1 MNPRTHRR
9 LATIHSMGALLVT
22 LALPPQTRA
31 ADAAP
36 AREPVV
42 GLPCEG
48 CEAVFA
54 GMPARLETRARIAPL
69 GELGEP
75 LQIAGT
81 VFDGAGRP
89 AAGIIVYAYQTD
101 AAGHYPPDEARRGQP
116 GARHGRL
123 RGWARSDA
131 HGEYVFD
138 TIRPG
143 GYPGTDIPQH
153 VHMHVVE
160 PGRCTY
166 YIDDLLFDDDPRLT
180 VANRASYLLGRGG
193 SGLAVP
199 TKDGDGVWQVRRDIR
214 LGEKIPG
221 YPPAR

>member
-1 MNPRTHRR
+1 MKRSTHRR
-9 LATIHSMGALLVT
+9 FLVLPLLEAFLVT
-22 LALPPQTRA
+22 LALAAPSRA

-36 AREPVV
+36 GREAIV

-48 CEAVFA
+48 CEAIFA
-54 GMPARLETRARIAPL
+54 GMPAQIGTEARIGPL

-75 LQIAGT
+75 LGITGT
-81 VFDGAGRP
+81 VFD
-89 AAGIIVYAYQTD
+89 AAGKPARGIVVYAYQTD
-101 AAGHYPPDEARRGQP
+101 AEGHYPPDEARRGQP

-123 RGWARSDA
+123 RAWVKTDA
-131 HGEYVFD
+131 NGEYAFD
-138 TIRPG
+138 TVRPG

-153 VHMHVVE
+153 VHMHVLE

-166 YIDDLLFDDDPRLT
+166 YIDDLLFADDPRLT
-180 VANRASYLLGRGG
+180 ADKRASYTLGRGG
-193 SGLAVP
+193 TGIAAP
-199 TKDGDGVWQVRRDIR
+199 KKDDAGVWQVRRDIR